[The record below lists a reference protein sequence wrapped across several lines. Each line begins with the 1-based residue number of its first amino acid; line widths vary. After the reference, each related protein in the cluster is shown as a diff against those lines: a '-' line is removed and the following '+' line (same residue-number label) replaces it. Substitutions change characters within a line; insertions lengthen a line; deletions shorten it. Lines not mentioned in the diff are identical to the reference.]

1 MQLGWR
7 TMLFVVLLLAMLVA
21 SYPILFLPLQKD
33 RDAAKESIQKQ
44 QQKLNDLAAKM
55 AENKS
60 RPEDIKQ
67 LQKAIAL
74 LENKLPAATEMD
86 KVLKDVWKAAEEN
99 KLTMKSVRNGKV
111 IEGANYNQQPVK
123 MVIEGPPSSPGF
135 YKFLSQVEGMQ
146 RLTKINEMLITADAT
161 NPGIITV
168 DMTLTIFY
176 EASQKVAVVK

>member
-7 TMLFVVLLLAMLVA
+7 TFLFVVLLMAMLVL
-21 SYPILFLPLQKD
+21 SYPLLFKPLKAE
-33 RDAAKESIQKQ
+33 RDLAVETTARQ

-74 LENKLPAATEMD
+74 LENKLPALTEMD
-86 KVLKDVWKAAEEN
+86 KVLNDVWKAAKDN
-99 KLTMKSVRNGKV
+99 RLTMKSVRNAKP
-111 IEGANYNQQPVK
+111 IEGANYNQQPVR
-123 MVIEGPPSSPGF
+123 MVIEGEFPGF
-135 YKFLSQVEGMQ
+135 FKFLSQVEQLQ
-146 RLTKINEMLITADAT
+146 RLTKINEMMITADAKNT
-161 NPGIITV
+161 GLVTV

-176 EASQKVAVVK
+176 EGSQKVAVAK

>member
-7 TMLFVVLLLAMLVA
+7 TFLFVILLMAMTVL
-21 SYPILFLPLQKD
+21 SYPLLFKPLREERD
-33 RDAAKESIQKQ
+33 RAVDMTQKQ

-86 KVLKDVWKAAEEN
+86 KVLKDVWKAADDN
-99 KLTMKSVRNGKV
+99 KLTMKSVRNGKQ
-111 IEGANYNQQPVK
+111 IDGANYNQQPVR
-123 MVIEGPPSSPGF
+123 MVIEGQFSPGF

-146 RLTKINEMLITADAT
+146 RLTKINEMLITADPVTGAV
-161 NPGIITV
+161 IV
-168 DMTLTIFY
+168 DMTLTIFF
-176 EASQKVAVVK
+176 EGSQKVAVAK